1 VRKQLSRVRLFLCVP
16 LGVLW
21 IGVMAVIAVPVIL
34 FMTALY
40 YARPRRGAE
49 RGAAHQGGVPRGA

>member
-1 VRKQLSRVRLFLCVP
+1 MTKPLSRVRLFLCVP

-34 FMTALY
+34 FMSALY

-49 RGAAHQGGVPRGA
+49 RGVAQDGASPRGA